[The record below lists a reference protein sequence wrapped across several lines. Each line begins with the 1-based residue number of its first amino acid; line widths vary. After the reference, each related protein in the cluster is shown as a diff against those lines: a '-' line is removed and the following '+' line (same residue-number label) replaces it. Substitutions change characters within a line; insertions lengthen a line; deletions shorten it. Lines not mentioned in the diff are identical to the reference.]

1 MTDLERP
8 SKALIESYRHFPAA
22 VLSDAMGRTNCM
34 DSGIKTLVPNLR
46 ICGPAFT
53 AQCYP
58 GDNLMCHY
66 GLHLAQAGDVLV
78 IDGAGY
84 NEGALWGGLLS
95 LSASQQKLGGTV
107 IEGAARDVEDLKEI
121 DYPVYARNV
130 TPRGVFKL
138 RQGQVN
144 LPVVCGGIVVH
155 PGDLVVGDD
164 NGIAVVPREKITTV
178 IQVAS
183 EVLSREKAMTEGI
196 KSGKTTYQF
205 LGLERLFKDQDS

>member
-1 MTDLERP
+1 MTDLVWP
-8 SKALIESYRHFPAA
+8 SKALIESYRRFPPA

-34 DSGIKTLVPNLR
+34 DSGIKALLPDLR

-53 AQCYP
+53 VRCYP

-66 GLHLAQAGDVLV
+66 GLHLAQAGDILV

-84 NEGALWGGLLS
+84 DEGALWGGLLS
-95 LSASQQKLGGTV
+95 LSASQKKLGGTV

-121 DYPVYARNV
+121 KYPVYARNV

-144 LPVVCGGIVVH
+144 LPVVCGGIVVQ

-164 NGIAVVPREKITTV
+164 NGIAVVPREKVTTV
-178 IQVAS
+178 IEIAS

-196 KSGKTTYQF
+196 KSGKTTYEF
-205 LGLERLFKDQDS
+205 LGLEKFFKDQDS

>member
-1 MTDLERP
+1 
-8 SKALIESYRHFPAA
+8 
-22 VLSDAMGRTNCM
+22 MGRTNCM
-34 DSGIKTLVPNLR
+34 DSGIKALSPNLR

-53 AQCYP
+53 VRCYP

-66 GLHLAQAGDVLV
+66 GLHLAQAGDILV

-107 IEGAARDVEDLKEI
+107 IEGAARDVEDLREMN
-121 DYPVYARNV
+121 YPVYSRNV
-130 TPRGVFKL
+130 TPRGFFKL
-138 RQGQVN
+138 RQGQIN

-164 NGIAVVPREKITTV
+164 NGIAIVPREKVTTV

-183 EVLSREKAMTEGI
+183 EVLSREKVMTEGI

-205 LGLERLFKDQDS
+205 LGLEKLFEDQDS